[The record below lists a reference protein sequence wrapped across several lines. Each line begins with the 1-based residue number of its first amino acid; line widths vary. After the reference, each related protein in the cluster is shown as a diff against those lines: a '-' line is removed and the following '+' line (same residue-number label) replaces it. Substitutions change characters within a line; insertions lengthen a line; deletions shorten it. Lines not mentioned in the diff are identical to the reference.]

1 MKENIVN
8 ELINAISKIKMEILQ
23 KEKELQDLIDDY
35 QKQNGIEL
43 IDIEESE

>member
-1 MKENIVN
+1 MKENIAN